1 VTSLPKQKLAKKK
14 YDWCK
19 KVDRLDRDFQIL
31 QKQLNREEILE
42 FPSEQRTTMYSIF
55 EMGYEILTP
64 GGEGL
69 GPMGDRMLGEI
80 VDLGMGNK
88 IILHM
93 RTRLSELNAIS
104 RRLQTLAKTKYGTTI
119 EDWPLFRS
127 KSQAI
132 LESQTKSSSN
142 KELEEFI
149 E

>member
-1 VTSLPKQKLAKKK
+1 MTSLPKQKLAKKK

-19 KVDRLDRDFQIL
+19 RVDRLDRDFQTL
-31 QKQLNREEILE
+31 QKQLRREEIME
-42 FPSEQRTTMYSIF
+42 FPGEQRTTMYSIF
-55 EMGYEILTP
+55 EMGYEIMDP
-64 GGEGL
+64 EGVGL
-69 GPMGDRMLGEI
+69 GPMGDKMLGEI

-93 RTRLSELNAIS
+93 RTRLSELNTIS
-104 RRLQTLAKTKYGTTI
+104 RRLKQLAKDKHGATV

-127 KSQAI
+127 KSQPI
-132 LESQTKSSSN
+132 RESQIKSSSN